1 MLLCIL
7 VLLISALPACH
18 RSGSYSD
25 NGSVVV
31 IEDPCLDSPLP
42 SYPPGYPQSTLELDP
57 FVPMEPITPSPP
69 DGISCI
75 PSAYL
80 VAPPLPQ
87 GLLLDEVTG
96 TISGTPEVSDSSSE
110 HVITAIFPDATEDF
124 LMAIIILPLP
134 PAFTYPVTSVT
145 LGEDE
150 EVILQPTQLPGSGAV
165 ASWSVETPGAPPL
178 SAIVDT
184 DSGVLA
190 LYGGAD
196 FTATIIGV
204 NAAGS
209 ASFSIDVTTIFSPA
223 VLTPLIFEDDGDG
236 IAGVGDVIRI
246 ETSEPVVAPSD
257 GAVALP
263 LSPGSSL
270 GSESITSAG
279 DGAMTLIHLGEGALL
294 HGRGASTQV
303 GGSSA
308 PQDVEPT
315 HSTPTDL
322 IDPTTGLATAATAI
336 DLFPGVR
343 TSPIHDVATGRM
355 VAADVDGDGRQEL
368 VAITDGQLVRMTRS
382 TDGSWQST
390 PLGGSALTDVAVADV
405 DTDGDLDLIA
415 TGTEG
420 IVWFDNQDG
429 VFTLQTFDGTAAG
442 AIAIADLDRDG
453 ALDLLVSR
461 DTGTVDHFAGDG
473 SGNFSP
479 VESLA
484 IDGSGGIE
492 VVDLDR
498 DGRLDVAT
506 AQPALLRGS
515 SSGLTPWIDAPLP
528 TTGCTSVALVDAD
541 VADGWKSILW
551 STTDSNLHRID
562 IIDGQLQSDITTGLT
577 ADPATIYCADLD
589 TDGGRDTLLLV
600 DDGIRL
606 HGSRG
611 PLPVDGEAVTSAAA
625 LWMEMDNPTSVCS
638 LDLDGDGDLDV
649 VASGPTGMREG
660 INSLDTIRGSLT
672 LQLAGYSGPGHD
684 IISVLAVADLTR
696 SGHLDRIV
704 SSPGSAAGLRTTWL
718 IRGDSPSTSMLLVDG
733 PDVRSCALLD
743 TDLDGDLDVVLGV
756 RDGTDLLLIQE
767 SAQNFQLQE
776 FPGAVPGDITNA
788 LTTGDVNGDGVLDLV
803 TGCHGLNRI
812 WIGDGNGSFVELPQ
826 IFPTDVTHAVLL
838 DDFDGD
844 GDLDLLSGNSTGRH
858 NRYWINDG
866 SGSFSDSGQILG
878 VMEVRSF
885 ASGDIDGDGDL
896 DLILG
901 QTGSGPSGFSDTM
914 WFNDGS
920 GHFTEGP
927 SPDPQGAATLAVA
940 LGDLDLDGDL
950 DLATATVTGLH
961 IQWNLDGSFST
972 PIILSSSFHD
982 SVHLVDIDGDGDLD
996 LQSASLDQQLESW
1009 LAR

>member
-1 MLLCIL
+1 M
-7 VLLISALPACH
+7 
-18 RSGSYSD
+18 
-25 NGSVVV
+25 
-31 IEDPCLDSPLP
+31 
-42 SYPPGYPQSTLELDP
+42 
-57 FVPMEPITPSPP
+57 
-69 DGISCI
+69 
-75 PSAYL
+75 
-80 VAPPLPQ
+80 
-87 GLLLDEVTG
+87 
-96 TISGTPEVSDSSSE
+96 
-110 HVITAIFPDATEDF
+110 
-124 LMAIIILPLP
+124 
-134 PAFTYPVTSVT
+134 
-145 LGEDE
+145 
-150 EVILQPTQLPGSGAV
+150 
-165 ASWSVETPGAPPL
+165 
-178 SAIVDT
+178 
-184 DSGVLA
+184 
-190 LYGGAD
+190 
-196 FTATIIGV
+196 
-204 NAAGS
+204 
-209 ASFSIDVTTIFSPA
+209 
-223 VLTPLIFEDDGDG
+223 
-236 IAGVGDVIRI
+236 
-246 ETSEPVVAPSD
+246 
-257 GAVALP
+257 
-263 LSPGSSL
+263 
-270 GSESITSAG
+270 
-279 DGAMTLIHLGEGALL
+279 
-294 HGRGASTQV
+294 
-303 GGSSA
+303 
-308 PQDVEPT
+308 
-315 HSTPTDL
+315 
-322 IDPTTGLATAATAI
+322 
-336 DLFPGVR
+336 
-343 TSPIHDVATGRM
+343 
-355 VAADVDGDGRQEL
+355 
-368 VAITDGQLVRMTRS
+368 
-382 TDGSWQST
+382 
-390 PLGGSALTDVAVADV
+390 
-405 DTDGDLDLIA
+405 
-415 TGTEG
+415 
-420 IVWFDNQDG
+420 
-429 VFTLQTFDGTAAG
+429 
-442 AIAIADLDRDG
+442 
-453 ALDLLVSR
+453 
-461 DTGTVDHFAGDG
+461 
-473 SGNFSP
+473 
-479 VESLA
+479 
-484 IDGSGGIE
+484 
-492 VVDLDR
+492 
-498 DGRLDVAT
+498 
-506 AQPALLRGS
+506 
-515 SSGLTPWIDAPLP
+515 
-528 TTGCTSVALVDAD
+528 
-541 VADGWKSILW
+541 
-551 STTDSNLHRID
+551 
-562 IIDGQLQSDITTGLT
+562 QSDITTGLT

-589 TDGGRDTLLLV
+589 TDGGRDILLLV

-696 SGHLDRIV
+696 SGHLDHIV

-927 SPDPQGAATLAVA
+927 SPDPQGNATLAVA

-982 SVHLVDIDGDGDLD
+982 SVHLLDIDGDGDLD